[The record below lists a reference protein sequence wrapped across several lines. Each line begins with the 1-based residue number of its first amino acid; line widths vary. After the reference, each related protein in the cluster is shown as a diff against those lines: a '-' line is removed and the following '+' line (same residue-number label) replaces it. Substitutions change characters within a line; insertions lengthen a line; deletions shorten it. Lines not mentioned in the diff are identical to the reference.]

1 MSTRQKI
8 LCAAVAAA
16 GWLAVGMAAAAPVTY
31 TTFVV
36 TDVSLGGRF
45 FHNASVY
52 LKFVG
57 DTADVQ
63 AFNVTASSGKSGSGW
78 QITKGSA
85 SVEIIGGRRVI
96 RANFLP
102 DQILVAFDSE
112 NGGAGFS
119 SLVGSDHHVEAG
131 YPLGMTGTTI
141 WSLPNLVTTGVWSG
155 HAWSCI
161 GYPPALRGT
170 GRCGDPAAYPLHTDH
185 GPFVIH
191 MPYFATNAA
200 GTIFDDFEGALND
213 ALFSVLVG
221 P

>member
-1 MSTRQKI
+1 MSTRPKI

-16 GWLAVGMAAAAPVTY
+16 GWLAVGTAAAAPVTY

-85 SVEIIGGRRVI
+85 SVGIIGGS
-96 RANFLP
+96 P
-102 DQILVAFDSE
+102 GGWGQILPGQKFWAVVF
-112 NGGAGFS
+112 GK
-119 SLVGSDHHVEAG
+119 
-131 YPLGMTGTTI
+131 
-141 WSLPNLVTTGVWSG
+141 
-155 HAWSCI
+155 
-161 GYPPALRGT
+161 R
-170 GRCGDPAAYPLHTDH
+170 
-185 GPFVIH
+185 
-191 MPYFATNAA
+191 
-200 GTIFDDFEGALND
+200 
-213 ALFSVLVG
+213 
-221 P
+221 